1 MNRSHSRSPVTWLVI
16 LSLFN
21 HVGYTGTRFVALLS
35 VLALSDSSFLAG
47 ALLATL
53 SLVPMLTSLPLGR
66 WIDRHHKAGPMRVG
80 AAMTALGCFLPIVF
94 QDVVALFIAVAL
106 VGTGYNVHQIALQST
121 MGRAA
126 RDVVHRTRLFTW
138 LSLCVSISMVV
149 SPLISG
155 FGIEHGGYR
164 VAQAIVLL
172 GPLATLGLLWHR
184 RERLAIEPA
193 LAASPRPAP
202 AKAVPVT
209 LITPNGTGWFGR
221 WAIGWTHRRQARRVN
236 RAPSSIGLLRDVPVR
251 QVIIASV
258 SVSLAFDL
266 HTFAVPL
273 LGHKMALGAAEIGT
287 IIAFFS
293 AGTFAVRVCMPWLV
307 RQVRGWTIVHAAML
321 TCAAGYFL
329 YPWTPDTAVMC
340 GLSFVIG
347 MALGS
352 CQPNVLALLHE
363 VVPHH
368 RAGEAIALRVMFS
381 YVSGFMLPLVFGALA
396 VRLGV
401 APLFFA
407 IAANL
412 VLSWWFSR
420 RKRVLKPAR
429 KPSDDDALHD

>member
-1 MNRSHSRSPVTWLVI
+1 MNRLHSRSPVTWLVI

-35 VLALSDSSFLAG
+35 VLALSDSPFIAG

-66 WIDRHHKAGPMRVG
+66 WIDRHHKAGPMRLG
-80 AAMTALGCFLPIVF
+80 AAMTAAGCFLPIVF
-94 QDVVALFIAVAL
+94 QDVVGLFVSVAL
-106 VGTGYNVHQIALQST
+106 VGTGYNIHQISLQST

-126 RDVVHRTRLFTW
+126 SDLVHRTRLFTW
-138 LSLCVSISMVV
+138 LSLCVSTSMVV
-149 SPLISG
+149 SPLIAG

-184 RERLAIEPA
+184 RKQLALEPA

-202 AKAVPVT
+202 AKPAPVT
-209 LITPNGTGWFGR
+209 LVTPAGTSWFGR
-221 WAIGWTHRRQARRVN
+221 WTSRRQARRAH
-236 RAPSSIGLLRDVPVR
+236 RAPSSIGLLREPPVR
-251 QVIIASV
+251 QVLLASV
-258 SVSLAFDL
+258 AVSLAFDM

-273 LGHKMALGAAEIGT
+273 LGHTMALSPAEIGT

-293 AGTFAVRVCMPWLV
+293 AGTFAVRVAMQWLV
-307 RQVRGWTIVHAAML
+307 RRVRGWTIVHGAML
-321 TCAAGYFL
+321 TCAAGYYL
-329 YPWTPDTAVMC
+329 YPLAPDTAVMC
-340 GLSFVIG
+340 ALSFVIG

-368 RAGEAIALRVMFS
+368 RSGEAIALRVMFS

-396 VRLGV
+396 VHLGV
-401 APLFFA
+401 APLFVA
-407 IAANL
+407 IATNL
-412 VLSWWFSR
+412 VVAWWFSR
-420 RKRVLKPAR
+420 RPVQHK
-429 KPSDDDALHD
+429 SSGDASHD

>member
-1 MNRSHSRSPVTWLVI
+1 MNRLHSRSPVTWLVI

-126 RDVVHRTRLFTW
+126 SDLVQRTRLFTW
-138 LSLCVSISMVV
+138 LSLCVSTSMVL

-164 VAQAIVLL
+164 VAQAIVLI
-172 GPLATLGLLWHR
+172 GPLATLALLWHR
-184 RERLAIEPA
+184 RAQLAVEPA

-202 AKAVPVT
+202 AKASTLAAPIP
-209 LITPNGTGWFGR
+209 LITPDGAGWFVR
-221 WAIGWTHRRQARRVN
+221 WTSGWRQKRRARRAN
-236 RAPSSIGLLRDVPVR
+236 RAPSSIGLLREAPVR
-251 QVIIASV
+251 QVLLASV
-258 SVSLAFDL
+258 AVSLAFDM

-273 LGHKMALGAAEIGT
+273 LGHSMALGAAEIGT

-293 AGTFAVRVCMPWLV
+293 AGTFAVRVAMPWLV
-307 RQVRGWTIVHAAML
+307 RQVRGWTIVHGAML
-321 TCAAGYFL
+321 TCAAGYYL
-329 YPWTPDTAVMC
+329 YPWAPDTAVMC
-340 GLSFVIG
+340 ALSFVIG

-368 RAGEAIALRVMFS
+368 RSGEAIALRVMFS
-381 YVSGFMLPLVFGALA
+381 YVSGFLLPLAFGALA
-396 VRLGV
+396 TRLGV

-407 IAANL
+407 IASNL
-412 VLSWWFSR
+412 VLSWWLSR
-420 RKRVLKPAR
+420 RPPSR
-429 KPSDDDALHD
+429 KPSADDVPHD

>member
-1 MNRSHSRSPVTWLVI
+1 MNRLHSRSPVLWLVI

-21 HVGYTGTRFVALLS
+21 HVGFTGTRFVTLLS

-66 WIDRHHKAGPMRVG
+66 WIDRHHKAEPMRVG
-80 AAMTALGCFLPIVF
+80 SAMIALGCLLPVLF
-94 QDVVALFIAVAL
+94 QDVVALFIAAAL
-106 VGTGYNVHQIALQST
+106 VGTGYNVHQIALQSV

-126 RDVVHRTRLFTW
+126 KDVIERTRLFTW

-149 SPLISG
+149 SPLIAG

-172 GPLATLGLLWHR
+172 GPLATLALLWR
-184 RERLAIEPA
+184 QRARLALEPA
-193 LAASPRPAP
+193 LAASPRPAAAPP
-202 AKAVPVT
+202 AAPVS
-209 LITPNGTGWFGR
+209 PADAGWIAR
-221 WAIGWTHRRQARRVN
+221 LSGWRQARRS
-236 RAPSSIGLLRDVPVR
+236 RRGPSSMTLLRDAPVR
-251 QVIIASV
+251 QVIVASV
-258 SVSLAFDL
+258 AVSLAFDM

-273 LGHKMALGAAEIGT
+273 LGHGMALGPAEIGT

-293 AGTFAVRVCMPWLV
+293 AGTFAVRLGMPWLV
-307 RQVRGWTIVHAAML
+307 RQVRGWTIVHGAML
-321 TCAAGYFL
+321 TCAAAYYV
-329 YPWTPDTAVMC
+329 YPWAPDATMMC
-340 GLSFVIG
+340 GLSFLIG

-368 RAGEAIALRVMFS
+368 RSGEAIALRVMFS
-381 YVSGFMLPLVFGALA
+381 YVSGTLLPLVFGALA

-407 IAANL
+407 IATNL
-412 VLSWWFSR
+412 VVSWWFSR
-420 RKRVLKPAR
+420 RPRAR
-429 KPSDDDALHD
+429 NTRSGDDAPHD

>member
-1 MNRSHSRSPVTWLVI
+1 MNRLHSRSPVTWLVI

-21 HVGYTGTRFVALLS
+21 HVGFTGTRFVTLLS

-66 WIDRHHKAGPMRVG
+66 WIDRHHKAQPMWIGSV
-80 AAMTALGCFLPIVF
+80 MIALGCFLPVVF
-94 QDVVALFIAVAL
+94 QDVVTLFIAAAL

-126 RDVVHRTRLFTW
+126 RDVVERTRLFTW

-149 SPLISG
+149 SPLIAG

-164 VAQAIVLL
+164 VAQGIVLL
-172 GPLATLGLLWHR
+172 GPLATLGLLWRH
-184 RERLAIEPA
+184 RERIAQEPA
-193 LAASPRPAP
+193 LAASPRPASASP
-202 AKAVPVT
+202 PPEALVSPVEA
-209 LITPNGTGWFGR
+209 GWVAR
-221 WAIGWTHRRQARRVN
+221 WTERRRARRS
-236 RAPSSIGLLRDVPVR
+236 RRGPSSMSLLRDAPVR
-251 QVIIASV
+251 QVMVASV
-258 SVSLAFDL
+258 AVSLAFDM

-273 LGHKMALGAAEIGT
+273 LGHAMTLGAAEIGT

-293 AGTFAVRVCMPWLV
+293 AGTFAVRLGMPWLV
-307 RQVRGWTIVHAAML
+307 RQVRGWTIVHGAML
-321 TCAAGYFL
+321 ICAAAYYV
-329 YPWTPDTAVMC
+329 YPWAPDASVMC
-340 GLSFVIG
+340 GLSFLIG

-368 RAGEAIALRVMFS
+368 RSGEAIALRVMFS
-381 YVSGFMLPLVFGALA
+381 YVSGTMLPLVFGALA

-401 APLFFA
+401 APLFIA
-407 IAANL
+407 IATNL
-412 VLSWWFSR
+412 VVSWWFSR
-420 RKRVLKPAR
+420 RPPAHR
-429 KPSDDDALHD
+429 PSADDAPHG